1 MKKQNII
8 QPLRHH
14 LKPLALAAC
23 AVVGLATPA
32 SAVDWT
38 ETKFKA
44 TTPVANDKLGIDGL
58 GALDISGNIGI
69 VGGWAAPNPAANAGK
84 AYLFDVTTGS
94 QTVALVP
101 TGGVPASA
109 MFGMGV
115 AIEGN
120 LAVVTARTP
129 GKAYLFDVSTGN
141 PRGVITGGTPG
152 NFGTCAALSGNKLVV
167 GGEDK
172 KIYVYDVTDPDNPFQ
187 LGAGPITTA
196 GNPGGFGLRQV
207 ALEGNIMV
215 AGAYAAGVNY
225 KGKAWLYDLSTLTA
239 GAGTATETELNPSY
253 NVTGAEQLGYG
264 HSVDIK
270 HGRVIVGA
278 LWGGDSVVNGPLW
291 NAGMAFLF
299 DVSTPSSP
307 TKLAEIVPGTRFFNQ
322 RFGTDVAISGD
333 TVIIG
338 ANTRYASP
346 AVPGEAYLYDI
357 TTPGSPTQIQKM
369 TTTGVNWSV
378 NEFGSPVA
386 IDGNVALVG
395 ANLDDTTQSNSGAV
409 YIYTGPPPATGYAT
423 WAGANSISL
432 IPSEDTNNDGVA
444 NGVAYFMDKTGL
456 ATNPGINSSGQVTW
470 PNGGNILSGQYGTQF
485 VVQTSS
491 DLQTWTDVASGQLDA
506 NTDAVGLVDGS
517 LSYTLTGASPRFVRL
532 KVTPN

>member
-1 MKKQNII
+1 MKTTPRAI
-8 QPLRHH
+8 QSLRHH
-14 LKPLALAAC
+14 LKPFALAAC

-32 SAVDWT
+32 SAVWT
-38 ETKFKA
+38 ETIFKA
-44 TTPVANDKLGIDGL
+44 TTPVAQDKLGIDGL

-69 VGGWAAPNPAANAGK
+69 VGGWAAPNPGANAGK
-84 AYLFDVTTGS
+84 AYLFDVTTGV

-101 TGGVPASA
+101 TGGVPAGA
-109 MFGMGV
+109 LYGMGV
-115 AIEGN
+115 ATEGN

-167 GGEDK
+167 GAEDK
-172 KIYVYDVTDPDNPFQ
+172 KIYVYDVTDPDNPVQ

-196 GNPGGFGLRQV
+196 GNPVGFGLRQV

-225 KGKAWLYDLSTLTA
+225 KGKAWLYDLSGLTA
-239 GAGTATETELNPSY
+239 GAGTFTETELNPNY
-253 NVTGAEQLGYG
+253 TVTGSEQLGYG

-270 HGRVIVGA
+270 DGRVIVGA
-278 LWGGDSVVNGPLW
+278 LWGGDPVVNGPIW

-299 DVSTPSSP
+299 DVSNPASP
-307 TKLAEIVPGTRFFNQ
+307 TKLAEIIPSTRFFNQ

-338 ANTRYASP
+338 ANTRYANSAPWNLP

-357 TTPGSPTQIQKM
+357 STPATPALIQKV

-378 NEFGSPVA
+378 NEFGMHVA

-395 ANLDDTTQSNSGAV
+395 ASSDDTTATNSGAV
-409 YIYTGPPPATGYAT
+409 YIYTGPPLTPPAPFEIISVDYD
-423 WAGANSISL
+423 AGAGTANVTWNSI
-432 IPSEDTNNDGVA
+432 
-444 NGVAYFMDKTGL
+444 
-456 ATNPGINSSGQVTW
+456 PGKLYVME
-470 PNGGNILSGQYGTQF
+470 Y
-485 VVQTSS
+485 SS
-491 DLQTWTDVASGQLDA
+491 DLSPTWDEAADNIPA
-506 NTDAVGLVDGS
+506 A
-517 LSYTLTGASPRFVRL
+517 ASPATTTSYLYTGVNDPRL
-532 KVTPN
+532 FFRVTEQ

>member
-1 MKKQNII
+1 MKKQNIN
-8 QPLRHH
+8 QHLRNH

-38 ETKFKA
+38 QTIFKA

-69 VGGWAAPNPAANAGK
+69 VGGWAALNPAANAGK
-84 AYLFDVTTGS
+84 AYLFNVTTGL
-94 QTVALVP
+94 QTVPLVP
-101 TGGVPASA
+101 AGGVPAGA
-109 MFGMGV
+109 LFGMGV
-115 AIEGN
+115 ATEGN
-120 LAVVTARTP
+120 LAVVGARGA

-141 PRGVITGGTPG
+141 PRGVITGTAGQ
-152 NFGTCAALSGNKLVV
+152 FGTCAALSGNKLVV
-167 GGEDK
+167 GAEDK
-172 KIYVYDVTDPDNPFQ
+172 KIYVYDVTDPDNPVQ

-196 GNPGGFGLRQV
+196 GNPSGFANRQV

-215 AGAYAAGVNY
+215 AGALGAGVNW
-225 KGKAWLYDLSTLTA
+225 KGKAWLYDLSGLTP
-239 GAGTATETELNPSY
+239 GGGTFTETELNPNY
-253 NVTGAEQLGYG
+253 TVTGAEQLGFG
-264 HSVDIK
+264 VSVDIK
-270 HGRVIVGA
+270 NGRVIVGA
-278 LWGGDSVVNGPLW
+278 VFGGDPVVNGPLW

-307 TKLAEIVPGTRFFNQ
+307 TKLAEITPSTRFFNQ
-322 RFGTDVAISGD
+322 RFGTDVAISGN